1 MSDHEKAAPKEMFCI
16 ADQRGNVQKFASLIE
31 NAIYAKGKYDAVN
44 DDDCEVIKYIKS
56 SEVDSELKAKDE
68 VIKKLRGVAEFYAN
82 VFNWTFVENG
92 DDDENCVI
100 LDKDMEGFP
109 PTDLTYGGKL
119 ARSVL
124 KDIGGEK

>member
-1 MSDHEKAAPKEMFCI
+1 MSDILKVAAELLTTSISDNPE
-16 ADQRGNVQKFASLIE
+16 D
-31 NAIYAKGKYDAVN
+31 
-44 DDDCEVIKYIKS
+44 YIKTVPKYLLMKFEKHYENQQDWAIRLRS
-56 SEVDSELKAKDE
+56 AYDKNNAELKAKDE

-82 VFNWTFVENG
+82 AFNWTFVENG

-109 PTDLTYGGKL
+109 PTDLTYGGKR

-124 KDIGGEK
+124 KDIGDKCF